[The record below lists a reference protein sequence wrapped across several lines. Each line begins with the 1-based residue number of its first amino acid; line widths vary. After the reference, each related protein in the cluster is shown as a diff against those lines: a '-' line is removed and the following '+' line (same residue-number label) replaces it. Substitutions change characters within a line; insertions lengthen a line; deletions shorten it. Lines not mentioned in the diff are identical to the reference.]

1 MFSVIQQSLVPW
13 IKEWMRLMRAWRA
26 MRCDSWPPKPECI
39 IEAEQSRQAWRGP
52 KDCWEGRGRGRGRHD
67 IHTPGTRYRLCK
79 YNNSVL
85 SFSLSIYAT
94 LSTGNCQMARCKS
107 CREVVWHDGTSIDK
121 KCPILFYPPSPVSD
135 NVCELRR
142 KGTERIDDVLAW
154 QISSQTHL
162 LHATQVVMLSISESF
177 VYLPHIT

>member
-1 MFSVIQQSLVPW
+1 MKITFLGSGDINNDARYFFMIGKALSYLQTPSKTTCGVAPRIAGKAEADMTW
-13 IKEWMRLMRAWRA
+13 HTYIHRALDIDYA
-26 MRCDSWPPKPECI
+26 NTI
-39 IEAEQSRQAWRGP
+39 I
-52 KDCWEGRGRGRGRHD
+52 
-67 IHTPGTRYRLCK
+67 LF
-79 YNNSVL
+79 
-85 SFSLSIYAT
+85 SFSLSVYAT

-107 CREVVWHDGTSIDK
+107 CREAVWKCNMWHDGTSIDK
-121 KCPILFYPPSPVSD
+121 QCPILFYPPSPVSD
-135 NVCELRR
+135 NVCELRM